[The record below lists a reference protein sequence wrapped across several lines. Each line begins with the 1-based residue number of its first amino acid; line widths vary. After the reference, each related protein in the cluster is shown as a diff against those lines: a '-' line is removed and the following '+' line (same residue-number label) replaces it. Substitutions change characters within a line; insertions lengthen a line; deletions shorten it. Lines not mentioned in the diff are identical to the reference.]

1 MTTRQCRH
9 RHDRTWS
16 RTSVR
21 RQGFAPGPAHG
32 ELLDHGDLALRLPD
46 IIAFRNGMITNNYGG
61 DPIDL
66 DSAIASTSKCATE
79 LASSIRPVENIVTD
93 AVEFDS
99 NVMIVGAYGVL
110 LDLDHGTYPHMT
122 SSNPSVGRTCTGLGT
137 GPGSNGGVVG
147 VFKAYCTRDGVDP
160 FPTENEGDAGD
171 NIREMAD
178 EFCVTTDRAQR
189 TRRFDRVAG
198 RYFARVNGFDAMI
211 ITRLD
216 TVDGTAKRI
225 NPRIAGS
232 ARKLR
237 DSDAANPAEPARL
250 VAAR

>member
-1 MTTRQCRH
+1 
-9 RHDRTWS
+9 
-16 RTSVR
+16 
-21 RQGFAPGPAHG
+21 
-32 ELLDHGDLALRLPD
+32 
-46 IIAFRNGMITNNYGG
+46 MIGNNYGG

-147 VFKAYCTRDGVDP
+147 VFKDYRTRDGVDP
-160 FPTENEGDAGD
+160 FPTENDGSGD
-171 NIREMAD
+171 NIREIAD
-178 EFCVTTDRAQR
+178 KFCVTTDRAQR
-189 TRRFDRVAG
+189 TLRNRLNSWRRASPV
-198 RYFARVNGFDAMI
+198 
-211 ITRLD
+211 
-216 TVDGTAKRI
+216 
-225 NPRIAGS
+225 PGS
-232 ARKLR
+232 AGAVWVVRSWSLR
-237 DSDAANPAEPARL
+237 HLPACWSDAL
-250 VAAR
+250 T

>member
-1 MTTRQCRH
+1 M
-9 RHDRTWS
+9 
-16 RTSVR
+16 
-21 RQGFAPGPAHG
+21 
-32 ELLDHGDLALRLPD
+32 LRLPD
-46 IIAFRNGMITNNYGG
+46 IIAFRNGMITNNCGG

-122 SSNPSVGRTCTGLGT
+122 SSNPSVGGTCTGLGT
-137 GPGSNGGVVG
+137 GAGSNGGVVG

-171 NIREMAD
+171 NFREMAD

-189 TRRFDRVAG
+189 TRRFDGVAG

-225 NPRIAGS
+225 NPRTAGS

>member
-1 MTTRQCRH
+1 M
-9 RHDRTWS
+9 
-16 RTSVR
+16 
-21 RQGFAPGPAHG
+21 
-32 ELLDHGDLALRLPD
+32 
-46 IIAFRNGMITNNYGG
+46 
-61 DPIDL
+61 
-66 DSAIASTSKCATE
+66 
-79 LASSIRPVENIVTD
+79 ENIVTD

-137 GPGSNGGVVG
+137 RSGSNGGVVG
-147 VFKAYCTRDGVDP
+147 VFKAYRTRDGVDP
-160 FPTENEGDAGD
+160 FPTENDGSGD
-171 NIREMAD
+171 NIREIAD
-178 EFCVTTDRAQR
+178 KFYVTTDRAQR
-189 TRRFDRVAG
+189 TRRVDGVAG

>member
-1 MTTRQCRH
+1 
-9 RHDRTWS
+9 
-16 RTSVR
+16 
-21 RQGFAPGPAHG
+21 
-32 ELLDHGDLALRLPD
+32 
-46 IIAFRNGMITNNYGG
+46 MITNNYGG

-122 SSNPSVGRTCTGLGT
+122 SSNPSVGGTCTGLGT
-137 GPGSNGGVVG
+137 GPGSNGG
-147 VFKAYCTRDGVDP
+147 
-160 FPTENEGDAGD
+160 
-171 NIREMAD
+171 
-178 EFCVTTDRAQR
+178 
-189 TRRFDRVAG
+189 VAG